1 MRPYSHSYS
10 DAFVAQFDSLCK
22 QALKNRSRNLRRG
35 LYRRIKKEVP
45 ISDYGELD
53 ALYGSK
59 NDAYPSSAHRIV
71 SHGFNFQIER
81 NEIFQAMIRLPDRE
95 RIVILFYYWNGM
107 SQQEIARALGMSP
120 QMVHYRKKRAIMK
133 LALLVPQFLG
143 RDG

>member
-1 MRPYSHSYS
+1 MRPYSQSYS

-59 NDAYPSSAHRIV
+59 NDAYPSSAHRI
-71 SHGFNFQIER
+71 SAHGFATQT
-81 NEIFQAMIRLPDRE
+81 AMPSYFR
-95 RIVILFYYWNGM
+95 
-107 SQQEIARALGMSP
+107 
-120 QMVHYRKKRAIMK
+120 
-133 LALLVPQFLG
+133 
-143 RDG
+143 